1 MKNLLTVLPL
11 TLFIAACA
19 SNPTTH
25 TTTTNTSTNKA
36 YDRMAPERFVCED
49 NATVMPKYS
58 IDGEQAIV
66 TASLP
71 KANWNNQNLT
81 MTIAPSGSGARYV
94 NSDNPNVTYEWHTK
108 ADSGLMGVKWANGN
122 EYIVNCE
129 RQ

>member
-1 MKNLLTVLPL
+1 MKKLLTVLPL
-11 TLFIAACA
+11 SLFVAACA
-19 SNPTTH
+19 SNPSTQQTQQ
-25 TTTTNTSTNKA
+25 TTTNKV

-58 IDGEQAIV
+58 RDGQQAMV

-71 KANWNNQNLT
+71 KANWNNQTLVMN
-81 MTIAPSGSGARYV
+81 IAPSGSGARYV

-108 ADSGLMGVKWANGN
+108 ADIGLMGLKWADGT

-129 RQ
+129 RR